1 MTNMSIWSIAIDPNN
16 ANVVYLG
23 NSAGQIMKSTNGG
36 NSWSEIYRVNG
47 TPRTILIHP
56 NSSRVFIGST
66 KGLYRST
73 NSGGSFSLVLNAV
86 AEDVLFKPGNTN
98 VVYACGNSFYRSTN
112 GGSSFSRI
120 TSGINRNERMKMA
133 VTPANP
139 NVVYVV
145 QKRGSG
151 FGYLYRSLDG
161 GSSFTTRANSSS
173 VPTNQ
178 VYFTQASRDMAITV
192 SNTNAQE
199 VYLGGMDFSR
209 STNGGSSFSKLA
221 TWSDPSDRS
230 YVHADIEVLQYINST
245 LYVGSDGGIFRSTNR
260 GNNVTDLSQGGLA
273 VKQYY
278 RIGNA
283 ATDANMIV
291 GGSQDNG
298 TNIMQ
303 GSNRQFKEWLG
314 ADGMECFI
322 DHKNKN
328 VVYGTVQFGSLYKST
343 NGGNSIGSISKPGNF
358 SGEWVTPFAM
368 DPIDNRKIYVGYRD
382 LYRSNNGG
390 SRGSWRNITSSINVG
405 GNLDEMAIAPSNN
418 NYIYI
423 AQEGRVW
430 RTKNGQSNNPTW
442 TDISNFRGDVNF
454 ITVDPNNPERVAL
467 AATGS
472 RVYISTNA
480 GSSWSNIRGNLP
492 NISAQCL
499 VFDDTAANG
508 LYVGMQSGV
517 YYTNDR
523 LDSWTSFSKNLPGV
537 QTSDLEIHYGS
548 RKIRLATYGRG
559 IWESNLYDEDTSQ
572 DEINPPSD
580 LTAQVTQNNITLTW
594 KDNATNENGFTIER
608 NNGTGFEQINYVTT
622 GTETYIDQ
630 DLADGTYTYRVRAYD
645 SDSYSEYSNTI
656 ATTVGNTNPD
666 EINPPSNLQVTIDQN
681 DATLGWDDNSTNENG
696 FTIQRSNGSGFE
708 RINYV
713 TTDITTYTDQNL
725 ADGTYTYRV
734 RAYDS
739 DSYSDFSNTVEA
751 KVGGPDIIDNCDGC
765 IVYDTNSE
773 ETTNEALGKENAA
786 DGDPNTYWHSNWY
799 DDNTSHPHF
808 IAIDLGEERDLV
820 GFSYQGRQTGTTGM
834 VKDYIFFG
842 WDGES
847 WQQLSTG
854 SFQKSTLKQTAEF
867 DTFRARYVYFRAL
880 SEVDGKRWASVAEI
894 TMRYTPSP
902 NINRL
907 ANKEVSNQN
916 RPVVDLTD
924 FDGIKVFP
932 IPFTNSFTIKG
943 ISSKK
948 AVRSIKL
955 VGTNGILQKVK
966 ITSTGK
972 DVLIDTYKLP
982 TGFYILQIEQNGR
995 EKFIKVFKE

>member
-1 MTNMSIWSIAIDPNN
+1 MQENNSKVNKLERKGNKYYKNRDKGKGSGYKLYMRNLYWAKRNKDANGRVIPDSKVVEECEKFHENSKNNSRNSGWTELGPFNWSRTSSWTPGLGRITAIAVEPSQQRIIYAGSPGGGIWKTTNGGQSWTPLGDRMTNMSIWSIAIDPNN

-139 NVVYVV
+139 NAVYVV

-230 YVHADIEVLQYINST
+230 YVHADIEVLQYINNT

-343 NGGNSIGSISKPGNF
+343 NGGNSMP
-358 SGEWVTPFAM
+358 W
-368 DPIDNRKIYVGYRD
+368 
-382 LYRSNNGG
+382 
-390 SRGSWRNITSSINVG
+390 
-405 GNLDEMAIAPSNN
+405 
-418 NYIYI
+418 
-423 AQEGRVW
+423 
-430 RTKNGQSNNPTW
+430 
-442 TDISNFRGDVNF
+442 
-454 ITVDPNNPERVAL
+454 
-467 AATGS
+467 
-472 RVYISTNA
+472 
-480 GSSWSNIRGNLP
+480 
-492 NISAQCL
+492 
-499 VFDDTAANG
+499 
-508 LYVGMQSGV
+508 
-517 YYTNDR
+517 
-523 LDSWTSFSKNLPGV
+523 
-537 QTSDLEIHYGS
+537 
-548 RKIRLATYGRG
+548 
-559 IWESNLYDEDTSQ
+559 
-572 DEINPPSD
+572 
-580 LTAQVTQNNITLTW
+580 
-594 KDNATNENGFTIER
+594 
-608 NNGTGFEQINYVTT
+608 
-622 GTETYIDQ
+622 
-630 DLADGTYTYRVRAYD
+630 
-645 SDSYSEYSNTI
+645 
-656 ATTVGNTNPD
+656 
-666 EINPPSNLQVTIDQN
+666 
-681 DATLGWDDNSTNENG
+681 
-696 FTIQRSNGSGFE
+696 IQ
-708 RINYV
+708 
-713 TTDITTYTDQNL
+713 
-725 ADGTYTYRV
+725 
-734 RAYDS
+734 
-739 DSYSDFSNTVEA
+739 
-751 KVGGPDIIDNCDGC
+751 
-765 IVYDTNSE
+765 
-773 ETTNEALGKENAA
+773 
-786 DGDPNTYWHSNWY
+786 
-799 DDNTSHPHF
+799 
-808 IAIDLGEERDLV
+808 
-820 GFSYQGRQTGTTGM
+820 
-834 VKDYIFFG
+834 
-842 WDGES
+842 
-847 WQQLSTG
+847 
-854 SFQKSTLKQTAEF
+854 
-867 DTFRARYVYFRAL
+867 
-880 SEVDGKRWASVAEI
+880 
-894 TMRYTPSP
+894 
-902 NINRL
+902 
-907 ANKEVSNQN
+907 
-916 RPVVDLTD
+916 
-924 FDGIKVFP
+924 
-932 IPFTNSFTIKG
+932 
-943 ISSKK
+943 
-948 AVRSIKL
+948 
-955 VGTNGILQKVK
+955 
-966 ITSTGK
+966 
-972 DVLIDTYKLP
+972 
-982 TGFYILQIEQNGR
+982 
-995 EKFIKVFKE
+995 